1 MDTEIGHDHG
11 VKRANTKATSTEVS
25 MPSGAM
31 TTNYTQTKIPRPS
44 MNEIQALPDT
54 LRVPNM
60 NFIVLSCAAAGMAQ
74 VTNDNRCAAK
84 IRGAFNTV
92 DEANIHAEL
101 LQREDPYFDI
111 YVAPMYEW
119 IVIPPQVG
127 ECGEVH
133 LQNKTIEDI
142 MNKELQHRHDA
153 ATNLETRIQTAKNQ
167 LNVQDMDF

>member
-1 MDTEIGHDHG
+1 MEQHPDRI
-11 VKRANTKATSTEVS
+11 KRANMTNNTEEVAL
-25 MPSGAM
+25 PTGVM
-31 TTNYTQTKIPRPS
+31 TTNYSRTRIPRPS
-44 MNEIQALPDT
+44 ISEIQAVTDRI
-54 LRVPNM
+54 RVPNI
-60 NFIVLSCAAAGMAQ
+60 NFIVLSCAAPGMAQ

-119 IVIPPQVG
+119 IVIPPQTG

-133 LQNKTIEDI
+133 LQNKTIEEI
-142 MNKELQHRHDA
+142 MNKELQHRHDSA
-153 ATNLETRIQTAKNQ
+153 SQLESRIQNAKNS
-167 LNVQDMDF
+167 LNVQDMER